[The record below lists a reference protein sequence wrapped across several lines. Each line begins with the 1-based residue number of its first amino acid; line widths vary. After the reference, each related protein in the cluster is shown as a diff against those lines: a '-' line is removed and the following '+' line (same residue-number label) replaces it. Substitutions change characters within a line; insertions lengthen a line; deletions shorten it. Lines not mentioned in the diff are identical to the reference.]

1 MSEISEIIQKL
12 TLINYKFNAE
22 ENIFTSSTD
31 DVHQVIELVN
41 INVELDK
48 YNIDYKIDQYNN
60 IHLNI
65 SE

>member
-1 MSEISEIIQKL
+1 MSEITEIIKKL
-12 TLINYKFNAE
+12 TLINYKFNAK

-48 YNIDYKIDQYNN
+48 YNIDYQIDQHNN